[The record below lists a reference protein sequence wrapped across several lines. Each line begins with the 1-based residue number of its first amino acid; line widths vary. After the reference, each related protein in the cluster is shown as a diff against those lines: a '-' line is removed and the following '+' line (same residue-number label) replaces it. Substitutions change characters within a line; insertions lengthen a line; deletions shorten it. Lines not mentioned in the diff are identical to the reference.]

1 MGLSSVSPVLD
12 LFPLFKSL
20 EPPTAPVGGPGYFS
34 AHALPGFENHRLG
47 KDTNGAPSLLISV
60 RDVSARTRPSP
71 IVLENLTVQ
80 HDVDC
85 RIKRGDGPLEE
96 GRFTVLRCTSQDAAL
111 HLHFLRIVSPL
122 VMLVGTN
129 PTRIEVSRI
138 IDSLVELFRAINE
151 APRKSVQGL
160 WAEVFLISGA
170 SVADL
175 LVGAWHIVPQDRYD
189 FNAGSQ
195 RIEVKSAT
203 GRARD
208 HYFSLEQLYPPAG
221 SHLLVASV
229 FVERTG
235 AGTSLGDLVSKV
247 RHRMAGNA
255 ELVAHVDRIVYQ
267 TLGNGWQRA
276 LDERFDLEL
285 AEESLAFFDVAQIPR
300 LSLELPPGISEVRF
314 RSDLAGQLPLE
325 TQRMHSQGGL
335 FRASL
340 HK

>member
-1 MGLSSVSPVLD
+1 M
-12 LFPLFKSL
+12 
-20 EPPTAPVGGPGYFS
+20 GGPGYFS
-34 AHALPGFENHRLG
+34 AHAIPGFENHRLG

-60 RDVSARTRPSP
+60 REVSTRTRPSP

-96 GRFTVLRCTSQDAAL
+96 GSFTVLRCTSQDAAL
-111 HLHFLRIVSPL
+111 HVHFLRIASPL
-122 VMLVGTN
+122 VMLVGIN

-160 WAEVFLISGA
+160 WAEIFLISGA
-170 SVADL
+170 PAADL
-175 LVGAWHIVPQDRYD
+175 LVDAWHVVPQDRYD

-203 GRARD
+203 GRVRD

-235 AGTSLGDLVSKV
+235 AGISLGDLVSKV
-247 RHRMAGNA
+247 RDRMGGNA
-255 ELVAHVDRIVYQ
+255 ELVAHFDRIVYQ
-267 TLGNGWQRA
+267 TLGNGWERA

-285 AEESLAFFDVAQIPR
+285 AQESLGFFDVAQIPR
-300 LSLELPPGISEVRF
+300 LPLELPLGVSEVRF
-314 RSDLAGQLPLE
+314 RSDLSGQRAVDPG
-325 TQRMHSQGGL
+325 RMLASPGL
-335 FRASL
+335 FRAAMPR
-340 HK
+340 